1 MSTMGAEYIGL
12 LNTSRE
18 ALYLIQLLHD
28 FRLDPDLYDPVLL
41 YGDNQASI
49 TLSKNPKFHER
60 AKHIHIHY
68 HLICSLIDSKKIKLQ
83 YKSILEMIAD
93 SLTKALPRPAGV
105 QHREEMSLH
114 RQSMPDALTSG
125 SVER

>member
-1 MSTMGAEYIGL
+1 MEAEYIGL

-18 ALYLIQLLHD
+18 TLYLIQLLHD
-28 FRLDPDLYDPVLL
+28 FQLDPDLYDPVLL

-68 HLICSLIDSKKIKLQ
+68 HLIHSLIDLKKIKLQ
-83 YKSILEMIAD
+83 YKSTLEMIAD
-93 SLTKALPRPAGV
+93 SLTKALPRPVGV